1 MDYTTQQLYEHEMS
15 CLLADEVIFV
25 PREVMECRE

>member
-15 CLLADEVIFV
+15 CLLADEVIFC
-25 PREVMECRE
+25 PQEVLECRE

>member
-25 PREVMECRE
+25 QQEVLECRE